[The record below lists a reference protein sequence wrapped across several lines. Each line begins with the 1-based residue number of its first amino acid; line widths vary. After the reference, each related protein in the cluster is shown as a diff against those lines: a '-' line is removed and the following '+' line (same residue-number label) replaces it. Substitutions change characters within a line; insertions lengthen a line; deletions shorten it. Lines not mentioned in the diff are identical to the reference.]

1 MKRRALAI
9 VLLLAPA
16 LVRAQVSP
24 AEVTPGEAVP
34 AGGGSAE
41 ATVGWGYYELLHV
54 GLAAKVVGRSTVG
67 ILVGSN
73 LGTNGRTNWSA
84 GFSYAHAVGPPVW
97 DVQLGWKVTALYW
110 TQSDPDYDW
119 KLLSLPFGV
128 TAVQPLTPELSVA
141 LDAGVTFTTT
151 LASDRKQD
159 VTFSN
164 PHRWNGS
171 VCVELRYRFRS
182 W

>member
-16 LVRAQVSP
+16 LVRAEADP
-24 AEVTPGEAVP
+24 AE
-34 AGGGSAE
+34 AGSAAGGSAE
-41 ATVGWGYYELLHV
+41 AVLGWGYYELLHV
-54 GLAAKVVGRSTVG
+54 GLAAKLEGRSTVG

-73 LGTNGRTNWSA
+73 LGTNGKTNWSA
-84 GFSYAHAVGPPVW
+84 GFNYAHAFGSPVW
-97 DVQLGWKVTALYW
+97 EVQFGWKVEALFW

-128 TAVQPLTPELSVA
+128 TAVRPLTPELSVA
-141 LDAGVTFTTT
+141 LDAGVAFTTT

-164 PHRWNGS
+164 PQRWNGS
-171 VCVELRYRFRS
+171 VCVELRYRFKS